1 MVNHSSVFVLYKKSP
16 NSLLGNYDTSE
27 QHIIHVNETSSDS
40 SMVVCAS
47 EQRSRSSPCIYSLS
61 EPVRTDFVIIRI

>member
-40 SMVVCAS
+40 KYGIMCFW
-47 EQRSRSSPCIYSLS
+47 
-61 EPVRTDFVIIRI
+61 TKK

>member
-1 MVNHSSVFVLYKKSP
+1 LYKKSP

-47 EQRSRSSPCIYSLS
+47 EQRSR
-61 EPVRTDFVIIRI
+61 